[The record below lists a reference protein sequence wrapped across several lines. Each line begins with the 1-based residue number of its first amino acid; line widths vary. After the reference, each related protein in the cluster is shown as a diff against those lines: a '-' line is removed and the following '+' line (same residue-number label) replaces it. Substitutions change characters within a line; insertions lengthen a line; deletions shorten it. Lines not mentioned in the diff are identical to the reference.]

1 VILGYL
7 LNEQLCTVNV
17 PSANSLES
25 PHRITIHTDQYAI
38 ADIQTP
44 ALRRGAAGAPVVAV
58 CSEALCDVA
67 FSSRMSGRDV
77 RDDVIFLLRV

>member
-1 VILGYL
+1 MYCKCSFIK
-7 LNEQLCTVNV
+7 Q
-17 PSANSLES
+17 P
-25 PHRITIHTDQYAI
+25 RITTQNYNTYRSYAI

-77 RDDVIFLLRV
+77 RDDVIFLLRI